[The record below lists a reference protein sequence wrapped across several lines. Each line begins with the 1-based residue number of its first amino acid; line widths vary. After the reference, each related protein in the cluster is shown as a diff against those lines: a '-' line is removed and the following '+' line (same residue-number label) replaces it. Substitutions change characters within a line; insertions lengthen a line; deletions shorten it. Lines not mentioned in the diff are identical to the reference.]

1 MSRTLACLKLEA
13 YSQPKEYSK
22 HCQRSLIERFVKI
35 PAVLFKP
42 KLEKSKKFLYFLIF
56 QKIKLSGSNIKK
68 FLIFSQKKAILIF
81 QETETPKKFLKFQE
95 MELSYISRTYISG
108 SNFLRKPT
116 IIFWEIKPSGP
127 KLKNLYFWREL
138 VRPENQKFYIFVYSE
153 GIF

>member
-1 MSRTLACLKLEA
+1 
-13 YSQPKEYSK
+13 
-22 HCQRSLIERFVKI
+22 
-35 PAVLFKP
+35 
-42 KLEKSKKFLYFLIF
+42 
-56 QKIKLSGSNIKK
+56 
-68 FLIFSQKKAILIF
+68 
-81 QETETPKKFLKFQE
+81 

-108 SNFLRKPT
+108 RNFLRKPT